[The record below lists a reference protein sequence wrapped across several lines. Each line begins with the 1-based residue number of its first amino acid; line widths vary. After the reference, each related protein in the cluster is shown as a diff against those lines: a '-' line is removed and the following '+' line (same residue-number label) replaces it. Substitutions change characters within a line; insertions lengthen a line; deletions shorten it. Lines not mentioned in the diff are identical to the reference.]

1 MSKNFFFFSL
11 VVLTFILSASL
22 AAAAPW
28 TPPPAEP
35 PACPDGSH
43 QGCNPPINTSA
54 TGQTKLGALIAGGL
68 RSLTNLL
75 IGDGT
80 NVTTLQ
86 NNDTMTVIS
95 KRSSDQA
102 LIDINPE
109 PVAGKGAFVRFFRT
123 TNTLGTRWVDFHK
136 GDGTSFVDSRIGVG
150 GLNSFFNISGGN
162 VGFGTIFPASKV
174 DVAGDICWTPLGGSR
189 RCLGNFDP
197 GGSGGG
203 GGGGGGGGS
212 GDGFWEDNQTGDI
225 RNTNP
230 SGQVNIKGQIKIEQG
245 APGNNKILIS
255 SNNAGLARWAAAS
268 EIPGVT
274 GIGNDILHTTFKGC
288 AALFGC
294 PLRFGDE
301 GPTVQPVIVNVDTG
315 TLRMS
320 CPAGYKVVSG
330 GAECNEPGGTG
341 FVIRVAYLNTS
352 RPTNKT
358 TWEVQCT
365 QMWGTYY
372 GLFQDRTFNA
382 MKEASITC
390 AK

>member
-75 IGDGT
+75 IGAGT
-80 NVTTLQ
+80 NVTTLE

-123 TNTLGTRWVDFHK
+123 TNTLGARWVDFHK

-150 GLNSFFNISGGN
+150 GGNSFFNISGGN

-174 DVAGDICWTPLGGSR
+174 DVVGDICWTPPGGSR

-197 GGSGGG
+197 GGGGG
-203 GGGGGGGGS
+203 GGGGGT
-212 GDGFWEDNQTGDI
+212 GDVWWEDTRQGDI
-225 RNTNP
+225 RNLNE
-230 SGQVNIKGQIKIEQG
+230 GNVNIQKRLKIEG
-245 APGNNKILIS
+245 GNPGVGKILVS
-255 SNNAGLARWAAAS
+255 ETNNGIAKWENPANV
-268 EIPGVT
+268 PGV
-274 GIGNDILHTTFKGC
+274 GGLGNDVLHTTFGVCLPAVGC
-288 AALFGC
+288 STKIS
-294 PLRFGDE
+294 GDD
-301 GPTVQPVIVNVDTG
+301 GPTQRVRLLSGGAG
-315 TLRMS
+315 TVVLS
-320 CPAGYKVVSG
+320 CPAGYKVVGG
-330 GAECNEPGGTG
+330 GAECDRSFNIGLYAGTLS
-341 FVIRVAYLNTS
+341 FLNTS
-352 RPTNKT
+352 QPISKT
-358 TWEVQCT
+358 EWEVQCT
-365 QMWGTYY
+365 KYFLNQW
-372 GLFQDRTFNA
+372 TFAQIIVNSA
-382 MKEASITC
+382 EAIKNASITC